1 LNAALDGGARE
12 RGAATRPRR
21 CAQRGRLAHPTTTG
35 MRGSVDSDAWAPPKT
50 KPRGDQFIFS
60 ALLPRLSPVA
70 VHAAGSRRR
79 RATIGTTTMRLAHAM
94 RASRGSPGRGPG
106 AARAAKG
113 ETRRPGEGPAPA
125 KASTHPRTHRLGR
138 ADRGERRRLGDSDLR
153 VSLASLDAST
163 WTRIGDEVEAHAQL
177 SLAVDNGVNFVDL
190 GSCDHLGSTRDGMPR
205 SASSSSS
212 SSATIFELTRGRA
225 DAYLGSWLRRSRDT
239 RREDLVVAASV
250 PFGAAAG
257 ATEGGA
263 KGRRRRIKNLVERT
277 LMAADTDHVDLLQLH
292 YPRRDSS
299 AMHGGDAP
307 DEDEVAA
314 LLDLVG
320 DGKARFLGVDDDTRW
335 AALETARL
343 FANPK
348 ILVPDG
354 LGSFVESAR
363 GEYNLLARDGF
374 ECCMEGE
381 DAYADALRGVGLV
394 AHSPLANG
402 ALASGSRTAVQHKSH
417 ADDAT
422 AKATRSRGERSGGG
436 NEAGHE
442 SVRAAR
448 LVDAYEEVAGQF
460 GMGLGDLALGFVRSR
475 WFVTSVCVRAKTA
488 DALGATLAQ
497 LYDVEVTEEALREV
511 ERVAHSE
518 WVVEE
523 VDRGRRRWSQEL

>member
-1 LNAALDGGARE
+1 
-12 RGAATRPRR
+12 
-21 CAQRGRLAHPTTTG
+21 
-35 MRGSVDSDAWAPPKT
+35 
-50 KPRGDQFIFS
+50 
-60 ALLPRLSPVA
+60 
-70 VHAAGSRRR
+70 
-79 RATIGTTTMRLAHAM
+79 M

-125 KASTHPRTHRLGR
+125 KASPHPRTHRLGR

-177 SLAVDNGVNFVDL
+177 SLAVDNGVNLVDL
-190 GSCDHLGSTRDGMPR
+190 GSCDHLGDGMPR

-257 ATEGGA
+257 AAEGGA

-299 AMHGGDAP
+299 AMGNSDAP

-354 LGSFVESAR
+354 LGSFVKSAR

-374 ECCMEGE
+374 ECVWVEGE
-381 DAYADALRGVGLV
+381 DAYADALRNVGLV

-402 ALASGSRTAVQHKSH
+402 ALRSRRTAVHKSH
-417 ADDAT
+417 ADATT
-422 AKATRSRGERSGGG
+422 AKMIQTRGERGGD
-436 NEAGHE
+436 E
-442 SVRAAR
+442 SVWA
-448 LVDAYEEVAGQF
+448 LVDASEEVAGPF
-460 GMGLGDLALGFVRSR
+460 GLCLGDLALGFVRSR
-475 WFVTSVCVRAKTA
+475 WFVTSVCVRARTS
-488 DALGATLAQ
+488 DALGTTLAQ
-497 LYDVEVTEEALREV
+497 LYDIEVTEEALAEV
-511 ERVAHSE
+511 ERVARLGR
-518 WVVEE
+518 VAEE

>member
-1 LNAALDGGARE
+1 MT
-12 RGAATRPRR
+12 RGHSLKRNLE
-21 CAQRGRLAHPTTTG
+21 GISHIF
-35 MRGSVDSDAWAPPKT
+35 GSP
-50 KPRGDQFIFS
+50 
-60 ALLPRLSPVA
+60 LPSPVA

-79 RATIGTTTMRLAHAM
+79 RATVGTTTMRLARAM

-106 AARAAKG
+106 AACAAKG

-125 KASTHPRTHRLGR
+125 KASPHPRTHRLGR

-177 SLAVDNGVNFVDL
+177 SLAVDNGVNLVDV

-257 ATEGGA
+257 AAEGGA

-343 FANPK
+343 FADPK
-348 ILVPDG
+348 ILVSDG
-354 LGSFVESAR
+354 LGSFVKSAR

-374 ECCMEGE
+374 ECCVDGGRTRAPTRCGAWGWWRTRRWQTARCSAAAQPRANREANAGVTTNRFE
-381 DAYADALRGVGLV
+381 RWWTRTRTWRGC
-394 AHSPLANG
+394 
-402 ALASGSRTAVQHKSH
+402 SGWTSWT
-417 ADDAT
+417 
-422 AKATRSRGERSGGG
+422 
-436 NEAGHE
+436 
-442 SVRAAR
+442 
-448 LVDAYEEVAGQF
+448 
-460 GMGLGDLALGFVRSR
+460 SR
-475 WFVTSVCVRAKTA
+475 WVSFA
-488 DALGATLAQ
+488 
-497 LYDVEVTEEALREV
+497 
-511 ERVAHSE
+511 
-518 WVVEE
+518 
-523 VDRGRRRWSQEL
+523 RGGS

>member
-1 LNAALDGGARE
+1 MT
-12 RGAATRPRR
+12 RGHSLKKRNLE
-21 CAQRGRLAHPTTTG
+21 GISHIF
-35 MRGSVDSDAWAPPKT
+35 GSP
-50 KPRGDQFIFS
+50 
-60 ALLPRLSPVA
+60 LPSPVA

-79 RATIGTTTMRLAHAM
+79 RATVGTTTMRLARAM

-106 AARAAKG
+106 AACAAKG

-125 KASTHPRTHRLGR
+125 KASPHPRTHRLGR

-177 SLAVDNGVNFVDL
+177 SLAVDNGVNLVDV

-257 ATEGGA
+257 AAEGGA

-299 AMHGGDAP
+299 AMHGGDSP

-343 FANPK
+343 FADPK
-348 ILVPDG
+348 ILVSDG
-354 LGSFVESAR
+354 LGSFVKSAR

-374 ECCMEGE
+374 ECCVDGGE
-381 DAYADALRGVGLV
+381 DACADALRGVGLV

-402 ALASGSRTAVQHKSH
+402 ALLGRGAAARK
-417 ADDAT
+417 
-422 AKATRSRGERSGGG
+422 SRGKRGGDD
-436 NEAGHE
+436 E
-442 SVRAAR
+442 SVRA
-448 LVDAYEEVAGQF
+448 LVDAYEDVAGMF
-460 GMGLGDLALGFVRSR
+460 GMDLVDLALGFVRTR
-475 WFVTSVCVRAKTA
+475 WFVTSVCVRAQTA
-488 DALGATLAQ
+488 DALGTTLAQ
-497 LYDVEVTEEALREV
+497 LYDAEVTGEALDEV
-511 ERVAHSE
+511 ERVARLE
-518 WVVEE
+518 RVVED
-523 VDRGRRRWSQEL
+523 VDRGRRRWSREL

>member
-1 LNAALDGGARE
+1 
-12 RGAATRPRR
+12 
-21 CAQRGRLAHPTTTG
+21 
-35 MRGSVDSDAWAPPKT
+35 MR
-50 KPRGDQFIFS
+50 
-60 ALLPRLSPVA
+60 
-70 VHAAGSRRR
+70 
-79 RATIGTTTMRLAHAM
+79 
-94 RASRGSPGRGPG
+94 SPGRGPG

-177 SLAVDNGVNFVDL
+177 SLAVDNGVNLVDL
-190 GSCDHLGSTRDGMPR
+190 GSCDHLGSTRDGTPR

-239 RREDLVVAASV
+239 RREDLVVAVSV

-257 ATEGGA
+257 AAEGGA

-335 AALETARL
+335 AALETTRL

-354 LGSFVESAR
+354 LGSFVKSAR

-374 ECCMEGE
+374 ECCTEGE

-402 ALASGSRTAVQHKSH
+402 ALRGSRTAAAHKSH
-417 ADDAT
+417 ADAAT
-422 AKATRSRGERSGGG
+422 AKARRWRGERSGGG

-442 SVRAAR
+442 SVRA

-475 WFVTSVCVRAKTA
+475 WFVTSVCVRANTA

-497 LYDVEVTEEALREV
+497 LYDAEVTEEALGEV
-511 ERVAHSE
+511 ERVAREVE
-518 WVVEE
+518 WGGVEE

>member
-1 LNAALDGGARE
+1 
-12 RGAATRPRR
+12 
-21 CAQRGRLAHPTTTG
+21 
-35 MRGSVDSDAWAPPKT
+35 M
-50 KPRGDQFIFS
+50 
-60 ALLPRLSPVA
+60 
-70 VHAAGSRRR
+70 
-79 RATIGTTTMRLAHAM
+79 
-94 RASRGSPGRGPG
+94 
-106 AARAAKG
+106 RAAKGG

-125 KASTHPRTHRLGR
+125 KASPHPRTHRLGR

-177 SLAVDNGVNFVDL
+177 SLAVDNGVNLVDV

-257 ATEGGA
+257 AAEGGA

-343 FANPK
+343 FADPK
-348 ILVPDG
+348 ILVSDG
-354 LGSFVESAR
+354 LGSFVKSAR

-374 ECCMEGE
+374 ECCVDGGRTRAPTRCGAWGWWRTRRWQTARCSAAAQPRANREANAGVTTNRFE
-381 DAYADALRGVGLV
+381 RWWTRTRTWRGC
-394 AHSPLANG
+394 
-402 ALASGSRTAVQHKSH
+402 SGWTSWT
-417 ADDAT
+417 
-422 AKATRSRGERSGGG
+422 
-436 NEAGHE
+436 
-442 SVRAAR
+442 
-448 LVDAYEEVAGQF
+448 
-460 GMGLGDLALGFVRSR
+460 SR
-475 WFVTSVCVRAKTA
+475 WVSFA
-488 DALGATLAQ
+488 
-497 LYDVEVTEEALREV
+497 
-511 ERVAHSE
+511 
-518 WVVEE
+518 
-523 VDRGRRRWSQEL
+523 RGGS

>member
-1 LNAALDGGARE
+1 MT
-12 RGAATRPRR
+12 RGHRLKRNLEGISHIFGRIAPRR
-21 CAQRGRLAHPTTTG
+21 
-35 MRGSVDSDAWAPPKT
+35 
-50 KPRGDQFIFS
+50 
-60 ALLPRLSPVA
+60 SPVA

-125 KASTHPRTHRLGR
+125 KASPHPRTHRLGR

-177 SLAVDNGVNFVDL
+177 SLAVDNGVNLVDL
-190 GSCDHLGSTRDGMPR
+190 GSCDHLGDGMPR

-257 ATEGGA
+257 AAEGGA

-299 AMHGGDAP
+299 AMGNSDAP

-354 LGSFVESAR
+354 LGSFVKSAR

-374 ECCMEGE
+374 ECVWVEGE
-381 DAYADALRGVGLV
+381 DAYADALRNVGLV

-402 ALASGSRTAVQHKSH
+402 ALRSRRTAVHKSH
-417 ADDAT
+417 ADATT
-422 AKATRSRGERSGGG
+422 AKMIQTRGERG
-436 NEAGHE
+436 ARDE
-442 SVRAAR
+442 SVWA

-460 GMGLGDLALGFVRSR
+460 GMCLGDLALGFVRSR
-475 WFVTSVCVRAKTA
+475 WFVTSVCVRARTA
-488 DALGATLAQ
+488 DALGTTLAQ
-497 LYDVEVTEEALREV
+497 LYDAEVTEEALAEV
-511 ERVAHSE
+511 ERVAGSGG
-518 WVVEE
+518 VVEE